1 MNLRIPKRVLFPLP
15 LIAQLF
21 TSSASSSQ
29 TAGLQKVPNYVGSVV
44 CSASQ
49 FITAYGSDDIQKA
62 VRESL
67 ASGLSLKVRSIAR
80 SRSYSP
86 AICPEEGGI
95 VLNVEPLKE
104 ILNIDAEA
112 QLVTVQPGIRIG
124 DLQERLNKANLAFP
138 VTPDYNGVS
147 IAGAMG
153 AGAHNS
159 SLQIP
164 TAVGDWVEE
173 IKLVDGQGEIQILSG
188 EALDAARVHL
198 GLLGVIFELKIK
210 VVPQFKLKRISLKAN
225 DGDIATAAIENVR
238 QYAYAKIHW
247 FPKQQTY
254 ILEALDKVPVST
266 PGDSFNSSWNTPAV
280 AGVLGVLPFPVDV
293 LNSSKTLQCTAEG
306 IRVKTWASSYT
317 AVDSATANPV
327 GLSYN
332 MIGGSCA
339 EGSCAWD
346 RGIKSRTIEA
356 SFKLKDLAAW
366 TNDVKQIIDRRAGCF
381 PLLGIYLRFSAPS
394 KAFLGQAYGEETV
407 MFEIHMPVTGTST
420 LESSSEVY
428 DEIFQMTL
436 GKYQGRPHWG
446 KNTQPYFNRLGSQQF
461 PKWEDF
467 KRVQQSLDPQG
478 IFKNPFWNSIE
489 AGQDEPTFP
498 GCGVKRECFCSQDS
512 DCGKN
517 ARCES
522 GVFFTDA
529 RICVKK

>member
-1 MNLRIPKRVLFPLP
+1 MNMRTSKQVLLTLP
-15 LIAQLF
+15 LIGQLL
-21 TSSASSSQ
+21 TSSTSHSQ
-29 TAGLQKVPNYVGSVV
+29 TSALQKVPNYVGSVV

-49 FITAYGSDDIQKA
+49 FITAYGADDIQKA

-67 ASGLSLKVRSIAR
+67 EAGLSLKVRSIAK

-86 AICPEEGGI
+86 AICPEKGGI

-104 ILNIDAEA
+104 ILDIDTEA
-112 QLVTVQPGIRIG
+112 LTVTVQPGIRIG
-124 DLQERLNKANLAFP
+124 DLQERLNESNLAFP

-153 AGAHNS
+153 TGAHNS

-173 IKLVDGQGEIQILSG
+173 IKLVDGQGEIQVLSG
-188 EALDAARVHL
+188 DALDAARVHL
-198 GLLGVIFELKIK
+198 GLLGVIFEMKLK
-210 VVPQFKLKRISLKAN
+210 VVPQFKLKRVSLKVN
-225 DGDIATAAIENVR
+225 DRDIATAAIASVR

-247 FPKQQTY
+247 FPKQETY

-266 PGDSFNSSWNTPAV
+266 PGDSFNSSWGTPAI
-280 AGVLGVLPFPVDV
+280 AGVLGVFPYPVDV

-306 IRVKTWASSYT
+306 LRVKTWASSYT
-317 AVDSATANPV
+317 AVDSSSANPV

-356 SFKLKDLAAW
+356 SFKLKDFAAW

-407 MFEIHMPVTGTST
+407 MFEIHMPVTGTPT

-436 GKYQGRPHWG
+436 RKYQGRPHWG
-446 KNTQPYFNRLGSQQF
+446 KNTQPYFNNLGSQQF
-461 PKWEDF
+461 PKWEEF
-467 KRVQQSLDPQG
+467 KNVQQSMDPQG
-478 IFKNPFWNSIE
+478 VFENPFWTSIE
-489 AGQDEPTFP
+489 AGKVEPSFP
-498 GCGVKRECFCSQDS
+498 GCGVTRECFCSQDS

-522 GVFFTDA
+522 GVFFKEA
-529 RICVKK
+529 KICVKK